1 MATLT
6 TPSDFRRHQ
15 KVVASV
21 DLPEVPEGTPGK
33 ILHVVG
39 LTWRRYHVLFDNGV
53 QRANVDGGVLA
64 DRSEW
69 EERGRERRR
78 AERAA
83 EQAALA
89 AELKA
94 KIASGEVAVGGG
106 HH

>member
-6 TPSDFRRHQ
+6 TESDFTRHQ
-15 KVVASV
+15 KVVAAV
-21 DLPEVPEGTPGK
+21 DLREVPAGTPGK

-64 DRSEW
+64 DRAGW
-69 EERGRERRR
+69 QERQRDERR
-78 AERAA
+78 AARAA

-89 AELKA
+89 ADLKA
-94 KIASGEVAVGGG
+94 KMASGELATG
-106 HH
+106 HGH